1 MRAGCPIARG
11 GTETA
16 HSGGRRAARV
26 SVNEIVSKG
35 IYRKVTGSDRGAVG
49 RVDGVV

>member
-1 MRAGCPIARG
+1 MYDEGRVPGVPDSTQIARG

-26 SVNEIVSKG
+26 SVNDCE
-35 IYRKVTGSDRGAVG
+35 
-49 RVDGVV
+49 